1 MEYKRLRVIVRIEF
15 DVFNCQV
22 ARPELCIAW
31 TFTHTQFNFHLTLVH
46 NGLTDNG
53 WVKRT
58 GSSLGVQQ
66 RAIEMQ
72 GR

>member
-1 MEYKRLRVIVRIEF
+1 MEYKRLRMIVRIEF
-15 DVFNCQV
+15 DVVNRQV
-22 ARPELCIAW
+22 ARPELCFSW
-31 TFTHTQFNFHLTLVH
+31 TFTHTQFNFHFTLVH
-46 NGLTDNG
+46 HGLTDDG

-66 RAIEMQ
+66 RAIETQ